1 MPSQTA
7 LVIEDDRFIS
17 MIEKRVLE
25 NLGLQVVLAGSLID
39 AFREAGQGNWSL
51 IVLDLHLPDSEGAE
65 LLSYVRLH
73 PHFRGAPILCVS
85 GDEDAARLIAGLANV
100 HLLAKPFQR
109 DTLRQAVVRCLQP
122 FAKVA

>member
-1 MPSQTA
+1 MPNQRA

-25 NLGLQVVLAGSLID
+25 SLGLTVTQADSLIE
-39 AFREAGQGNWSL
+39 AFRQADQADWCL
-51 IVLDLHLPDSEGAE
+51 IILDLHLPDAEGAE
-65 LLSYVRLH
+65 LLAYVRSH
-73 PHFRGAPILCVS
+73 PRFRAAPILCVS
-85 GDEDAARLIAGLANV
+85 GDVDATKLIAGLGGV

-109 DTLRQAVVRCLQP
+109 DTLRKAVLQCLEP